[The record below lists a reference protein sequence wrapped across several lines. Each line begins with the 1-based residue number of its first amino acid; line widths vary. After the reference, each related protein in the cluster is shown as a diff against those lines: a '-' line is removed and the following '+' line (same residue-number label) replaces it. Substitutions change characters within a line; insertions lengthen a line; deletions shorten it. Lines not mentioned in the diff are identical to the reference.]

1 MIKKYL
7 LSIVFYMLA
16 ALGISLTIKAA
27 IGVSSFNSI
36 NVALS
41 AVSGIK
47 VGTVTTV
54 LNLMFLGISL
64 LIDTKKNWKEYFLI
78 FVSLICFGSVI
89 NFIYYTLLTP
99 FEINNYFLKLLLF
112 VLGTVIAGFG
122 TGRAWHN
129 GILKFPIEKCCQ
141 LLEKRT
147 KKTFS
152 FYRYLVDIV
161 SVILSISVSLVFGLE
176 LFVREGTLIS
186 LLLLSY
192 VIGKSKDMIFM
203 HFQSKRFDLEDT
215 IGFDKDWK

>member
-54 LNLMFLGISL
+54 LNLMFLGICL

-89 NFIYYTLLTP
+89 NFIYYTLLMP
-99 FEINNYFLKLLLF
+99 FEINNYFLRLLLF

-122 TGRAWHN
+122 TGRALHY

-152 FYRYLVDIV
+152 FYRYSVDIV

-192 VIGKSKDMIFM
+192 VIGKSKDMTFI

-215 IGFDKDWK
+215 IGFDKD